1 MRTQEERICWNKGNL
16 LHVYLLVFSSDTMV
30 ESKRK
35 AEKSEVHSG
44 SWGFYHNE
52 RYTERL
58 KKNKI

>member
-52 RYTERL
+52 R
-58 KKNKI
+58 